1 MSSIPEILRENAE
14 RWPDREAIIATRAG
28 RDIAVTFS
36 DLERRADLFAG
47 KLHDGGIRPGDPVL
61 VFVPMSVELYAALLG
76 IFRLGAIAVFL
87 DPSAGIKHI
96 NACCDRLPPR
106 ALISVLP
113 LRIIRLF
120 ITGLRRIPCVSA
132 PPSAI
137 TGTTENLPAMPGPDD
152 AALIT
157 FTSGSTGQPKAAV
170 RTHRFLIAQHA
181 ALKDSIRL
189 EQGERDL
196 TTLPVFVLAN
206 LASGITSILPDAKI
220 SRPGSV
226 NPARVACQVS
236 RLHLT
241 RTGGSP
247 AFYQRLLA
255 VPSSLA
261 GFRKIYT
268 GGAPVFPA
276 FLQRLQAAAPAA
288 DVVAV
293 YGSTEAEPI
302 AHISCKEIA
311 PADWDAMRSGQ
322 GLLAGYSIPEIR
334 LCVIPD
340 QWGKTAQ
347 DFAPQPS
354 GCVGEIIVTGDH
366 VLKGYLH
373 GRGDAETKV
382 RIDGETWHRTGDA
395 GYLDAGGRL
404 WLVGRCAARI
414 TDEHGTLYPFSIEC
428 IAMTFPEIRRAAVI
442 QKGGGRIL
450 IIEASASFQ
459 NFDSLRSACAHAH
472 ITRIFM
478 VERIPVDARH
488 NAKIDYRRLE
498 RLVSKIRGGVV
509 IGNS

>member
-1 MSSIPEILRENAE
+1 MSSIPEILRENAA
-14 RWPDREAIIATRAG
+14 RWPDREAIVATRSG

-61 VFVPMSVELYAALLG
+61 VFVPMSVELYTALLG

-113 LRIIRLF
+113 LRMIRLF
-120 ITGLRRIPCVSA
+120 VTGLRRIPCVLA

-236 RLHLT
+236 RLRPT

-261 GFRKIYT
+261 GFSKIYT

-311 PADWDAMRSGQ
+311 PADWDAMRAGS
-322 GLLAGYSIPEIR
+322 GLLAGRPIPEISLR
-334 LCVIPD
+334 IIPD
-340 QWGKTAQ
+340 QWGKAVA
-347 DFAPQPS
+347 DFTSQSP
-354 GCVGEIIVTGDH
+354 GCVGEILVAGGH
-366 VLKGYLH
+366 VLKGYL
-373 GRGDAETKV
+373 GGKGDTETKTAH
-382 RIDGETWHRTGDA
+382 DGEVWHRTGDA
-395 GYLDAGGRL
+395 GYLDEEGRL
-404 WLVGRCAARI
+404 WLVGRCSARVE
-414 TDEHGTLYPFSIEC
+414 DEHGILYPFTVEC
-428 IAMTFPEIRRAAVI
+428 IAMTYPAIRRAAFVRRM
-442 QKGGGRIL
+442 KRRTL
-450 IIEASASFQ
+450 IIELQSP
-459 NFDSLRSACAHAH
+459 FDEVEELKSACAWAH
-472 ITRIFM
+472 VSEIHSVRS
-478 VERIPVDARH
+478 IPVDRRH
-488 NAKIDYRRLE
+488 NAKIDYPKLE
-498 RLVSKIRGGVV
+498 KLLS
-509 IGNS
+509 SS